1 MPPSEKDRRK
11 FERVEVDTQA
21 VVEFEG
27 QDVWLKLN
35 LRDISDGG
43 AFIETSQPLR
53 EGESLKVEVE
63 IPSEAISELKKADP
77 TLKGSGKIIRTES
90 GGIAVSFSRPPDA
103 DEKD

>member
-1 MPPSEKDRRK
+1 MSPSEKDRRK

-35 LRDISDGG
+35 LRDISSGG
-43 AFIETSQPLR
+43 AFIQTSQPMR
-53 EGESLKVEVE
+53 EGEGLKVEVE

-77 TLKGSGKIIRTES
+77 TLKSRGKIVRTES
-90 GGIAVSFSRPPDA
+90 GGIAVRFSRSPDA
-103 DEKD
+103 EEKE